1 MLVHRQYKSRYSTCV
16 LFFFTDFFFQF
27 MCLEQLFL
35 LFSFLFV
42 IVFFNVKI
50 LVTYITASK
59 VHHKLIHDISLTS
72 VISNKQADSGSVST
86 MSKCDH

>member
-1 MLVHRQYKSRYSTCV
+1 MCLVFFHRFLFSVHVLRAVASFV
-16 LFFFTDFFFQF
+16 LFPL
-27 MCLEQLFL
+27 CHC
-35 LFSFLFV
+35 
-42 IVFFNVKI
+42 FFNVKI